1 MTSFARRQAAGFG
14 LLVLVTAASML
25 AEPDRLFAFARGL
38 ADRPALFGGLLVA
51 VYLVRPLFAW
61 PTSLVAVL
69 AGYAY
74 GPVWGF
80 PVALAGTTGSALL
93 PFLVAR
99 YVGEG
104 SGLVARLGDSGER
117 FFAATGDLRGM
128 VASRLAPA
136 PSDPVSAAAGLSGVS
151 TPAFVL
157 GTAVGEIPWTAAA
170 VLAGSS
176 LETLSTAGLAS
187 VRWELVAAAGAVAV
201 ALLAGPAYRAVAARR

>member
-1 MTSFARRQAAGFG
+1 MTSFARRQAAGLA
-14 LLVLVTAASML
+14 LLVLVAAGSLL
-25 AEPDRLFAFARGL
+25 ADPEGLFEFARGL
-38 ADRPALFGGLLVA
+38 ADRPALFGVLLVG
-51 VYLVRPLFAW
+51 VYLVRPLLAW

-80 PVALAGTTGSALL
+80 PVALAGTTASALL

-151 TPAFVL
+151 TPAFVV

-170 VLAGSS
+170 VLAGGS
-176 LETLSTAGLAS
+176 LVRLSTTGLQA
-187 VRWELVAAAGAVAV
+187 VHLELVAATGAVAV
-201 ALLAGPAYRAVAARR
+201 ALLAGPAYRTVAARR

>member
-1 MTSFARRQAAGFG
+1 MTRFARRQVFG
-14 LLVLVTAASML
+14 LAVLALVAAASLL
-25 AEPDRLFAFARGL
+25 AGPEPLLRTARGL
-38 ADRPALFGGLLVA
+38 ADHPLQFGVLLVG

-61 PTSLVAVL
+61 PTTLVAIL

-74 GPVWGF
+74 GPILGF

-99 YVGEG
+99 YVGAG
-104 SGLVARLGDSGER
+104 SGLVARIGDSGER

-151 TPAFVL
+151 TSAFVV
-157 GTAVGEIPWTAAA
+157 GTAVGEVPWTVAA

-176 LETLSTAGLAS
+176 LERLSTAGLHAIG
-187 VRWELVAAAGAVAV
+187 WELVAAAAAVAV
-201 ALLAGPAYRAVAARR
+201 ALLAGPAYRAMAVRR